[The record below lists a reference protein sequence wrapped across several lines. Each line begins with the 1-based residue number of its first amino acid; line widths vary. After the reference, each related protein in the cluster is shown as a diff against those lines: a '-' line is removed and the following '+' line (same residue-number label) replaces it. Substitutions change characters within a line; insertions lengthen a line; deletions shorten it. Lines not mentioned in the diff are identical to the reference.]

1 MQHFLDRR
9 ELFLKIEKN
18 ESVQNEILGAL
29 NLYEIMSG
37 EVTFAIGM
45 IRNLE
50 VGYFDGKEYLKKM
63 YPENL
68 EIVSFHGSIAENEP
82 RLHIHCAGANKD
94 HSVVGGHFFSGVAD
108 PLLEVK
114 ITKFDGIKLGRE
126 KNPASGLSELTILRS
141 KH

>member
-29 NLYEIMSG
+29 NLYEISSG

-45 IRNLE
+45 IRDLE
-50 VGYFDGKEYLKKM
+50 IGYYNGKEYEKKAFSD
-63 YPENL
+63 PL

-82 RLHIHCAGANKD
+82 RLHIHCSGANKE
-94 HSVVGGHFFSGVAD
+94 HNVVGGHFFSGIAD

-114 ITKFDGIKLGRE
+114 ITKYDSLRLGRE
-126 KNPASGLSELTILRS
+126 KNSQTGLMELKILRS